1 MNLEQLAFYLQD
13 HWYYVTLFFGALIL
27 LGSIFNWNW
36 LCNPVGKPN
45 SQRYERSSRR
55 VIFFLL
61 GTVLIIVSI
70 WNMTLL

>member
-1 MNLEQLAFYLQD
+1 MNLEQLAFYLQE
-13 HWYYVTLFFGALIL
+13 HWYFTSLFFGILIL
-27 LGSIFNWNW
+27 LGAIFNWNW
-36 LCNPVGKPN
+36 LCDPVGKPN
-45 SQRYERSSRR
+45 SQRYGRSSRR